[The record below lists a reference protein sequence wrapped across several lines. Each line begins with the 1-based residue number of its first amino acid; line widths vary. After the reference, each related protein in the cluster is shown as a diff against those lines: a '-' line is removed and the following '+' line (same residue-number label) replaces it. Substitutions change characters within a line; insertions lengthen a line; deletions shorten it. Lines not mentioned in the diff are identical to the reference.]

1 VSSLASFIAMAESE
15 LHSEVFSVYN
25 WTYRSSSPDSD
36 FESSLDPFNLSDAEP
51 AAAERPHPSAVRLG
65 LVCLPVMTVAGSL
78 VTCLAVRWDSRMHH
92 TSYYFSVSMA
102 LLHAIMASAV
112 MPPAIVL
119 TWQGQRVI
127 SFTFLFRDF

>member
-1 VSSLASFIAMAESE
+1 MGESE
-15 LHSEVFSVYN
+15 LQSDVSSVYN

-36 FESSLDPFNLSDAEP
+36 FEMSLDPVNLSDVGP
-51 AAAERPHPSAVRLG
+51 SAAERLSHPSAAGLG

-78 VTCLAVRWDSRMHH
+78 VTCLAVRWDTRMHH

-119 TWQGQRVI
+119 TWQGKGVS
-127 SFTFLFRDF
+127 SFSYHSE